1 MVWVTG
7 WARGGKAGGLR
18 AVGVL
23 FFKSSSSTAAC
34 GYGRLHFLVAAC
46 SCCNRGN
53 RRDRTDPQC
62 RAEVAHDTDHDQNFA
77 RHRWFSR
84 VCNSH
89 QRYAAKLSKKFLYE
103 VPKGR

>member
-1 MVWVTG
+1 MRLKPSLKYIITD
-7 WARGGKAGGLR
+7 
-18 AVGVL
+18 L
-23 FFKSSSSTAAC
+23 FFAFKIAPATP
-34 GYGRLHFLVAAC
+34 C
-46 SCCNRGN
+46 SCCNLGN
-53 RRDRTDPQC
+53 RRDRIGPQC
-62 RAEVAHDTDHDQNFA
+62 RAEVAHDTDHDRNFA